1 MNDKSLEQYLRKN
14 NIWYKI
20 LEKEETVHT
29 ADAAAKTGLP
39 LERVTKSIVCLA
51 DEDAIIAI
59 IPGNCR
65 VKLKELARLMNV
77 KKVNICPFERAHRYS
92 GYDPGATPPIFYNK
106 IKKVFFDEKLM
117 SYDTVYGGGGN
128 RKKLLEIKPEDI
140 VRINDATISDISNEI

>member
-20 LEKEETVHT
+20 IEKEETVHT
-29 ADAAAKTGLP
+29 ADAAAKTGLS

-51 DEDAIIAI
+51 DDYAIIAI

-65 VKLKELARLMNV
+65 VKLKEIARLLNV
-77 KKVNICPFERAHRYS
+77 KKLKICPFEQAHKYS
-92 GYDPGATPPIFYNK
+92 GYDPGATPPLFYKK
-106 IKKVFFDEKLM
+106 IKRVFVDERLM
-117 SYDTVYGGGGN
+117 GYDTIYGGGGS